1 LDGPGRAQIRIEKWG
16 AEEKKFS
23 ASVTEPTQLVL
34 RLFNYPAWQVQV
46 NGRAVSVETQEDTG
60 QMVVPVTAGENDVQ
74 IKFVRTWDRT
84 IGGLI
89 SVLAV
94 LAMAGAS
101 RIWRKPSR

>member
-1 LDGPGRAQIRIEKWG
+1 
-16 AEEKKFS
+16 
-23 ASVTEPTQLVL
+23 
-34 RLFNYPAWQVQV
+34 
-46 NGRAVSVETQEDTG
+46 
-60 QMVVPVTAGENDVQ
+60 MVVPVTAGENDVQ

-94 LAMAGAS
+94 LAVAGAS

>member
-1 LDGPGRAQIRIEKWG
+1 
-16 AEEKKFS
+16 
-23 ASVTEPTQLVL
+23 
-34 RLFNYPAWQVQV
+34 VQV